1 MSANSN
7 AKRAQNALRA
17 LSNVKPNVALE
28 GLDLNGLRSEIDAV
42 DNALLALIHRRID
55 IGHQVGELK
64 RAASADPVFLRPAR
78 EAKMLRELARRHEEV
93 GRSEFPTATILYIWR
108 ELIAATTAME
118 GNLRLALMTDE
129 DRHCRKNAVLHFS
142 ATLDQMTETTGAGVI
157 NQVMSGQA
165 ELGVVSL
172 DDTWWLDER
181 LDLSDPNG
189 GQVFARLPF
198 IDDPAQ
204 RTANAKSD
212 SYVIAKFGLEEP
224 TGDDRTLVAAALD
237 SQFAQSNSAYF
248 LANTDEDCLIDLP
261 GYLVRN
267 QLDSNEPLRIVGR
280 YAAPI
285 VL

>member
-1 MSANSN
+1 M
-7 AKRAQNALRA
+7 
-17 LSNVKPNVALE
+17 
-28 GLDLNGLRSEIDAV
+28 
-42 DNALLALIHRRID
+42 
-55 IGHQVGELK
+55 
-64 RAASADPVFLRPAR
+64 
-78 EAKMLRELARRHEEV
+78 
-93 GRSEFPTATILYIWR
+93 
-108 ELIAATTAME
+108 
-118 GNLRLALMTDE
+118 
-129 DRHCRKNAVLHFS
+129 
-142 ATLDQMTETTGAGVI
+142 
-157 NQVMSGQA
+157 
-165 ELGVVSL
+165 
-172 DDTWWLDER
+172 
-181 LDLSDPNG
+181 
-189 GQVFARLPF
+189 FARLPF

-204 RTANAKSD
+204 RTANAQSD

>member
-1 MSANSN
+1 M
-7 AKRAQNALRA
+7 
-17 LSNVKPNVALE
+17 
-28 GLDLNGLRSEIDAV
+28 
-42 DNALLALIHRRID
+42 LASLT
-55 IGHQVGELK
+55 K
-64 RAASADPVFLRPAR
+64 S
-78 EAKMLRELARRHEEV
+78 
-93 GRSEFPTATILYIWR
+93 
-108 ELIAATTAME
+108 
-118 GNLRLALMTDE
+118 
-129 DRHCRKNAVLHFS
+129 
-142 ATLDQMTETTGAGVI
+142 
-157 NQVMSGQA
+157 SGQA

-204 RTANAKSD
+204 RTANAQSD

-237 SQFAQSNSAYF
+237 VICTINAYF

-280 YAAPI
+280 YGPYRS
-285 VL
+285 LNFN